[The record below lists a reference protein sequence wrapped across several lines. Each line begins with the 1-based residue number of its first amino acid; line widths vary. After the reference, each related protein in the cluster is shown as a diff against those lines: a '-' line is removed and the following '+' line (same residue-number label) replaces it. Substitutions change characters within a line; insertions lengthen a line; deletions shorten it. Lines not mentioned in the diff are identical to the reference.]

1 MKKTEQKSIIRATIY
16 NVPVKTKTELRAES
30 DAQLQAFLKK
40 GGIVQ
45 VDEKKRKSP
54 KTKMSGKSSRGF
66 MGGSSGFATGYP
78 SKTFI

>member
-1 MKKTEQKSIIRATIY
+1 MEKKQIVATIY
-16 NVPVKTKTELRAES
+16 NKPVMSKSEARAEGEK
-30 DAQLQAFLKK
+30 ALQAFLKK

-54 KTKMSGKSSRGF
+54 KTKISGKSSRGF

>member
-1 MKKTEQKSIIRATIY
+1 MEKKQIVATIY
-16 NVPVKTKTELRAES
+16 NKPVMSKSEARAEGEK
-30 DAQLQAFLKK
+30 ALQAFLKK
-40 GGIVQ
+40 GGVVQ